1 MDPKDKKEEVVI
13 EQKPAEAQPQA
24 EPDILVQKDAEIAK
38 LTEERDNY
46 RAAALARKGKLAAD
60 SEFLGED
67 FDEFVDNKIKTVLAD
82 QEIARRNAEKD
93 AELAKIRKEN
103 AEMRL
108 ALQNRPGGSMGGVGG
123 GSNLEVK
130 DNVFS
135 PQQIE
140 ALTAKAKRLGAD
152 PVKFI
157 ENAKNNIARRN

>member
-13 EQKPAEAQPQA
+13 EQKPAEVQPQG
-24 EPDILVQKDAEIAK
+24 EPDILAQKEAEIAK
-38 LTEERDNY
+38 LVEERDNY
-46 RAAALARKGKLAAD
+46 RTAALARKGKLAAD

-93 AELAKIRKEN
+93 AELARIKKEN
-103 AEMRL
+103 AELRL
-108 ALQNRPGGSMGGVGG
+108 AASNRPNASMGGIGG
-123 GSNLEVK
+123 GSSVEVK

-140 ALTAKAKRLGAD
+140 VLTAKAKRIGAD

-157 ENAKNNIARRN
+157 ESAKMNIARRN